1 MNKTEFEKIL
11 TEITSV
17 DLSRLAEVHSGL
29 ANASERFFVEEGKY
43 RFEIKCGQL
52 SFGFGIEMPECGPNK
67 QVSQA
72 YIRGFCEVVEKIL
85 AYTQSQKYLSDLAV
99 EAVKMET
106 SEAERNAFIEGAI
119 FFRILLN
126 FAVGSI
132 RDNVALRCL

>member
-1 MNKTEFEKIL
+1 MEEKKTNKTEFEKIL

-85 AYTQSQKYLSDLAV
+85 AYTQSQKYLSDFLPYP
-99 EAVKMET
+99 
-106 SEAERNAFIEGAI
+106 AE
-119 FFRILLN
+119 L
-126 FAVGSI
+126 
-132 RDNVALRCL
+132 RDGEYQRQCCSALSVI